1 MKKRTR
7 ESFVPDITPL
17 IDVVFLLLI
26 FFMVSTVFKK
36 NELALMMSLPQATSD
51 DKTSRVLNTFYI
63 EVSRNEIAFNGKKT
77 NLNSIEDQLRKIKN
91 KNSYMELR
99 IDRDVKYNRV
109 ITLLDLLKNNKLHN
123 LALITDQN

>member
-1 MKKRTR
+1 
-7 ESFVPDITPL
+7 
-17 IDVVFLLLI
+17 
-26 FFMVSTVFKK
+26 
-36 NELALMMSLPQATSD
+36 MMSLPQATSD

-63 EVSRNEIAFNGKKT
+63 EVNRTEIAFNGKKT